1 MTPFQFLVL
10 ALTTWR
16 LSALLSYENGPFR
29 VFRKLR
35 KVAGIEYYDNGDQVE
50 KEYTGF
56 ASLFACVWCLS
67 FWIGVFIAV
76 MFRQLPTITI
86 YFSLPFALSAG
97 AIVVERITN
106 G

>member
-16 LSALLSYENGPFR
+16 LSALLSYEDGPFR

-35 KVAGIEYYDNGDQVE
+35 ELAGIKYYDNGDKVE

-56 ASLFACVWCLS
+56 ASLFSCVWCLS
-67 FWIGVFIAV
+67 FWISLWLFT
-76 MFRQLPTITI
+76 FYSQLPMLTLI
-86 YFSLPFALSAG
+86 FSMPFALSAG
-97 AIVVERITN
+97 AIIIERISN